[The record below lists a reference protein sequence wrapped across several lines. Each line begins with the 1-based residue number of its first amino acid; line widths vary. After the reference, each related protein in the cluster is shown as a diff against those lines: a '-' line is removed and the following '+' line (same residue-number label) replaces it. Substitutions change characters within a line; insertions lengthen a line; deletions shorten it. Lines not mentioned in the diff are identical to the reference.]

1 MLTGRP
7 SQPLLALAVVLALAG
22 IVFTLQGLGVP
33 IGRSFMIGDPRWA
46 VIGVTLVAIAGSIGW
61 RRLRRP

>member
-1 MLTGRP
+1 
-7 SQPLLALAVVLALAG
+7 
-22 IVFTLQGLGVP
+22 VFTLQGLGVP

-46 VIGVTLVAIAGSIGW
+46 VIGITLVAVAASIGL

>member
-1 MLTGRP
+1 MLSGRP
-7 SQPLLALAVVLALAG
+7 SPPLVALAVVMGLAG

-46 VIGVTLVAIAGSIGW
+46 VIGITLVAVAASIGL